1 MLKNI
6 LGKGIVEI
14 TVPKGSTLEEC
25 LNAMVD
31 TWGDKLASELFN
43 ESGSCLRPYLRL
55 MVNGKDIAFLNGMET
70 VHQEGDEVPI
80 LPPAGGESGVCTIEF
95 PDHN

>member
-1 MLKNI
+1 LINIKVRTILTLKNI

-14 TVPKGSTLEEC
+14 TVPEGSTLEEC

-55 MVNGKDIAFLNGMET
+55 MVNGRDIAFLNGMET
-70 VHQEGDEVPI
+70 ILQEGDELLI
-80 LPPAGGESGVCTIEF
+80 LLPVGGG
-95 PDHN
+95 

>member
-1 MLKNI
+1 M
-6 LGKGIVEI
+6 EI
-14 TVPKGSTLEEC
+14 TVPKDSTLEEC

-70 VHQEGDEVPI
+70 ILQEGDELLI
-80 LPPAGGESGVCTIEF
+80 LLPVGGG
-95 PDHN
+95 

>member
-1 MLKNI
+1 M
-6 LGKGIVEI
+6 EI

-55 MVNGKDIAFLNGMET
+55 MVNGRDIAFLNGMET
-70 VHQEGDEVPI
+70 ILQEGDEVLI
-80 LPPAGGESGVCTIEF
+80 LLPVGGG
-95 PDHN
+95 